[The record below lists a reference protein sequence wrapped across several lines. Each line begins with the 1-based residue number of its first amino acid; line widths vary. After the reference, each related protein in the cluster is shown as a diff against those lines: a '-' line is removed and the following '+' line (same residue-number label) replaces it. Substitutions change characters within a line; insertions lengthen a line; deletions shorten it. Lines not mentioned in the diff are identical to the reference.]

1 MVSIDLGTVIT
12 VLEVSCLVSPVET
25 LSAAGPGRGAGVT
38 IPEEPLMAVL
48 GSLPKTVTVVT
59 MEPAEE
65 AGKAETSSGTAES
78 VLFWLWLVGTYVLSV
93 VGWGTV
99 SAAGS
104 TSISIASS
112 ATGSLS
118 GSAAGAAAGLSY
130 LAWTS
135 GFDFDSTFLAE
146 APDFTF
152 LAGISSSDAEI

>member
-12 VLEVSCLVSPVET
+12 VLEVSCLVSPIET

-38 IPEEPLMAVL
+38 IPELLMAVL
-48 GSLPKTVTVVT
+48 GSLPETVTVVT
-59 MEPAEE
+59 MEPAQE

-93 VGWGTV
+93 AGWGTV